1 MVDYKKVGKLII
13 ASLQKELL
21 GQGHKA
27 TGNLINSFEQRVIE
41 LPNSIVIEILMD
53 EYGIYVNEGRKKGAK
68 KVPISVLVKWIE
80 QKAIANGDKEV
91 KNIAFAIQ
99 QVIFAEG
106 SPTDGSSRKGT
117 KGSFEFSNNGRRKGF
132 IDFVI
137 DNELDG
143 VYNEL
148 EQQVFKGYDDAIAT
162 IVKDFNKKNK

>member
-1 MVDYKKVGKLII
+1 MVDFKKVGKLII

-53 EYGIYVNEGRKKGAK
+53 EYGIYVNEGRKTGGK
-68 KVPISVLVKWIE
+68 KVPISVLVEWIE
-80 QKAIANGDKEV
+80 RKAIASGDKDV
-91 KNIAFAIQ
+91 KSMAFAIQ
-99 QVIFAEG
+99 NTIHKEG
-106 SPTDGSSRKGT
+106 IPT
-117 KGSFEFSNNGRRKGF
+117 KGSFKFSNNGRRKGF

-162 IVKDFNKKNK
+162 IVKDFNIKNK

>member
-27 TGNLINSFEQRVIE
+27 SGDLINSFEQRVIE
-41 LPNSIVIEILMD
+41 LPNSIVIEILMN
-53 EYGIYVNEGRKKGAK
+53 EYGIYVNEGRKTGGK
-68 KVPISVLVKWIE
+68 KVPISVLVEWIE
-80 QKAIANGDKEV
+80 RKAIASGDKDV
-91 KNIAFAIQ
+91 KSMAFAIQ
-99 QVIFAEG
+99 NTIHKEG
-106 SPTDGSSRKGT
+106 IPT
-117 KGSFEFSNNGRRKGF
+117 KGSFKFSNNGRRKGF

-137 DNELDG
+137 DNELDD

-162 IVKDFNKKNK
+162 IVKDFNIKNK

>member
-1 MVDYKKVGKLII
+1 MVDFKKVGKLII

-53 EYGIYVNEGRKKGAK
+53 EYGIYVNEGRKTGGK
-68 KVPISVLVKWIE
+68 KVPISVLVEWIE
-80 QKAIANGDKEV
+80 RKAIASGDKDV
-91 KNIAFAIQ
+91 KSLAFAIQ
-99 QVIFAEG
+99 NTIHKEG
-106 SPTDGSSRKGT
+106 IPT
-117 KGSFEFSNNGRRKGF
+117 KGSFKFSNNGRRKGF

-137 DNELDG
+137 NNELDG

-162 IVKDFNKKNK
+162 IVKDFNIKNK

>member
-27 TGNLINSFEQRVIE
+27 TGDLINSFEQRVIE
-41 LPNSIVIEILMD
+41 LPNSIVIEILMN
-53 EYGIYVNEGRKKGAK
+53 EYGIYVNEGRKTGGK
-68 KVPISVLVKWIE
+68 KVPINVLVEWIE
-80 QKAIANGDKEV
+80 RKAIASGDKDV
-91 KNIAFAIQ
+91 KSMAFAIQ
-99 QVIFAEG
+99 NTIHKEG
-106 SPTDGSSRKGT
+106 IPT
-117 KGSFEFSNNGRRKGF
+117 KGSFKFSNNGRRKGF

-137 DNELDG
+137 DNELDQ

-162 IVKDFNKKNK
+162 IVKDFNIKNK

>member
-1 MVDYKKVGKLII
+1 MVDFKKVGKLII

-53 EYGIYVNEGRKKGAK
+53 EYGIYVNEGRKTGGK
-68 KVPISVLVKWIE
+68 KVPINVLVEWIE
-80 QKAIANGDKEV
+80 RKAIASGDKEV
-91 KNIAFAIQ
+91 KSIAFAIQ
-99 QVIFAEG
+99 NTIHKEG
-106 SPTDGSSRKGT
+106 IPT
-117 KGSFEFSNNGRRKGF
+117 KGSFKFSNNGRRKGF

-148 EQQVFKGYDDAIAT
+148 EQQVFEGYDDAIAT
-162 IVKDFNKKNK
+162 IVKDFNKNNK

>member
-1 MVDYKKVGKLII
+1 MVDFKKVGKLII

-53 EYGIYVNEGRKKGAK
+53 EYGIYVNEGRKTGGK
-68 KVPISVLVKWIE
+68 KVPINVLVEWIE
-80 QKAIANGDKEV
+80 RKAIASGDKEV
-91 KNIAFAIQ
+91 KSIAFAIQ
-99 QVIFAEG
+99 NTIHKEG
-106 SPTDGSSRKGT
+106 IPT
-117 KGSFEFSNNGRRKGF
+117 KGSFKFSNNGRRKGF

-148 EQQVFKGYDDAIAT
+148 EQQVFEGYDDAIAT

>member
-1 MVDYKKVGKLII
+1 MVDFKKVGKLII

-41 LPNSIVIEILMD
+41 LPNSIVIEILMN
-53 EYGIYVNEGRKKGAK
+53 EYGIYVNEGRKTGGK
-68 KVPISVLVKWIE
+68 KVPISVLVEWIE
-80 QKAIANGDKEV
+80 RKAIASGDKDV
-91 KNIAFAIQ
+91 KSMAFAIQ
-99 QVIFAEG
+99 NTIHKEG
-106 SPTDGSSRKGT
+106 IPT
-117 KGSFEFSNNGRRKGF
+117 KGSFKFSNNGRRKGF

-148 EQQVFKGYDDAIAT
+148 EQQVFDGYDDAIAT
-162 IVKDFNKKNK
+162 IVKDFNIKNK

>member
-1 MVDYKKVGKLII
+1 MVDFKKVGKLII

-53 EYGIYVNEGRKKGAK
+53 EYGIYVNDGRAKKRK

-80 QKAIANGDKEV
+80 QKAIVSGDKKV
-91 KNIAFAIQ
+91 KSLAFAIQ
-99 QVIFAEG
+99 QVIWAEG
-106 SPTDGSSRKGT
+106 SPTDGSSRSGT
-117 KGSFEFSNNGRRKGF
+117 KGSFEFTNNGRRKGF
-132 IDFVI
+132 IDFDI
-137 DNELDG
+137 DNELDD

-148 EQQVFKGYDDAIAT
+148 EKEVFEGYDDAIAT

>member
-1 MVDYKKVGKLII
+1 MVDFKKVGKLII

-53 EYGIYVNEGRKKGAK
+53 EYGIYVNEGRKTGGK
-68 KVPISVLVKWIE
+68 KVPISVLVEWIE
-80 QKAIANGDKEV
+80 RKAIASGDKDV
-91 KNIAFAIQ
+91 KSLAFAIKNT
-99 QVIFAEG
+99 IHKEG
-106 SPTDGSSRKGT
+106 IPT
-117 KGSFEFSNNGRRKGF
+117 KGSFKFSNNGRRKGF

-137 DNELDG
+137 DNELDD

-148 EQQVFKGYDDAIAT
+148 EKQVFEGYDDAIAT
-162 IVKDFNKKNK
+162 IVKDFNKKN

>member
-53 EYGIYVNEGRKKGAK
+53 EYGIYVNEGRKTGGK
-68 KVPISVLVKWIE
+68 KVPINVLVEWIE
-80 QKAIANGDKEV
+80 RKAIASGDKEV
-91 KNIAFAIQ
+91 KSMAFAIQ
-99 QVIFAEG
+99 NTIHKEG
-106 SPTDGSSRKGT
+106 IPT
-117 KGSFEFSNNGRRKGF
+117 KGSFKFSNNGRRKGF

-137 DNELDG
+137 NNELDE